1 MEARILESNIESGLS
16 AGPSTPVVAHEFTVP
31 GIASDSGRMY
41 DPNTDVRS
49 VNINPTKA
57 TLQKQKNLICP

>member
-1 MEARILESNIESGLS
+1 MLESNVESGLS

-31 GIASDSGRMY
+31 GIASDTGRMY
-41 DPNTDVRS
+41 DPNTDVRR

-57 TLQKQKNLICP
+57 TLQNKRI